1 MTAPEHNPNRAPLPS
16 EKSTK
21 SFWHKEPSQKLLGLR
36 STDNLPANA
45 DVVIIGSGI
54 AGAFAA
60 WELLKGGDGNG
71 NGIRSLVMLEAREA
85 CWGATGR
92 VSFFFHSN
100 PFSASNMHSILH
112 KTLPRGF

>member
-16 EKSTK
+16 VKSTN
-21 SFWHKEPSQKLLGLR
+21 SYWHKEPSKFLTGLR
-36 STDNLPANA
+36 STKELPTNA
-45 DVVIIGSGI
+45 DVVVIGSGI

-71 NGIRSLVMLEAREA
+71 NGIKSLVMLEAREA

-92 VSFFFHSN
+92 VSVLL
-100 PFSASNMHSILH
+100 FSHFPLLSYSSFVSSLCD
-112 KTLPRGF
+112 

>member
-16 EKSTK
+16 QRSTT
-21 SFWHKEPSQKLLGLR
+21 SFWHKEPSKTLLGIH
-36 STDNLPANA
+36 STEELPQNA
-45 DVVIIGSGI
+45 DVVIVGSGI

-71 NGIRSLVMLEAREA
+71 NGIKSLVMLEAREA

-92 VSFFFHSN
+92 VSLSYLLLSQ
-100 PFSASNMHSILH
+100 SALH
-112 KTLPRGF
+112 

>member
-16 EKSTK
+16 VKSTD
-21 SFWHKEPSQKLLGLR
+21 SYWHKSPSKILTGLR
-36 STDNLPANA
+36 STKELPTNA
-45 DVVIIGSGI
+45 DVVIVGSGI

-71 NGIRSLVMLEAREA
+71 NGIKSLVMLEAREA

-92 VSFFFHSN
+92 VS
-100 PFSASNMHSILH
+100 SISCLF
-112 KTLPRGF
+112 TPSSLLL